1 MIIDNLPVLPKP
13 IQDTDEVP
21 VERGTKTYKDTLGN
35 IIGEYTAGAVSDWL
49 DENIPTGQTVVV
61 DKSLTVDGAAA
72 DAKKTGDEITALKG
86 ETSANKANFAGAFVQ
101 ATAYPAGTYVTYTDG
116 FMYVLPNGHE
126 ADVTWANTA
135 KTQVSV
141 GGELSELTSAV
152 QLDEKYA
159 LLLHDEIPGTMQ
171 TIEFDSS
178 GNVSTIT
185 HTNGSNVAVRTDA
198 FTFAANS
205 ITEVRTLN
213 TGETLTVVT
222 NTTTLVTTVTYA
234 AAA

>member
-1 MIIDNLPVLPKP
+1 MAGVTSVVIDGVTYPVDDVNAVDFSEAQSL
-13 IQDTDEVP
+13 TDGQQEQA
-21 VERGTKTYKDTLGN
+21 R
-35 IIGEYTAGAVSDWL
+35 
-49 DENIPTGQTVVV
+49 ENI
-61 DKSLTVDGAAA
+61 GAG
-72 DAKKTGDEITALKG
+72 DAQGFNELK
-86 ETSANKANFAGAFVQ
+86 
-101 ATAYPAGTYVTYTDG
+101 
-116 FMYVLPNGHE
+116 
-126 ADVTWANTA
+126 
-135 KTQVSV
+135 
-141 GGELSELTSAV
+141 SAV

-159 LLLHDEIPGTMQ
+159 LLLHDEIPGTTQ

-185 HTNGSNVAVRTDA
+185 HTNGSNVDVRTDA

-213 TGETLTVVT
+213 TGETLTIVT

>member
-1 MIIDNLPVLPKP
+1 MAGVTSVVIDGVTYPVDDVNAVDFSEAQAL
-13 IQDTDEVP
+13 TDGQQEQA
-21 VERGTKTYKDTLGN
+21 RGN
-35 IIGEYTAGAVSDWL
+35 IGAGSTQ
-49 DENIPTGQTVVV
+49 EFN
-61 DKSLTVDGAAA
+61 
-72 DAKKTGDEITALKG
+72 ELK
-86 ETSANKANFAGAFVQ
+86 
-101 ATAYPAGTYVTYTDG
+101 
-116 FMYVLPNGHE
+116 
-126 ADVTWANTA
+126 
-135 KTQVSV
+135 
-141 GGELSELTSAV
+141 SAV

-159 LLLHDEIPGTMQ
+159 LLLHDEIPGTTQ
-171 TIEFDSS
+171 TIAFDSF

-213 TGETLTVVT
+213 TGETLTIVT

>member
-1 MIIDNLPVLPKP
+1 MAGVTSVVIDGVTYPVDDVNAVDFSEAQSL
-13 IQDTDEVP
+13 TDGQQEQA
-21 VERGTKTYKDTLGN
+21 R
-35 IIGEYTAGAVSDWL
+35 
-49 DENIPTGQTVVV
+49 ENI
-61 DKSLTVDGAAA
+61 GAG
-72 DAKKTGDEITALKG
+72 DAQVFNELK
-86 ETSANKANFAGAFVQ
+86 
-101 ATAYPAGTYVTYTDG
+101 
-116 FMYVLPNGHE
+116 
-126 ADVTWANTA
+126 
-135 KTQVSV
+135 
-141 GGELSELTSAV
+141 SAV

-185 HTNGSNVAVRTDA
+185 HTNGSNIAVRTDA

>member
-1 MIIDNLPVLPKP
+1 MAGVTSVVIDGVTYPVDDVNAVDFSEAQSL
-13 IQDTDEVP
+13 TDGQQEQA
-21 VERGTKTYKDTLGN
+21 R
-35 IIGEYTAGAVSDWL
+35 
-49 DENIPTGQTVVV
+49 ENI
-61 DKSLTVDGAAA
+61 GAG
-72 DAKKTGDEITALKG
+72 DAQGFNELK
-86 ETSANKANFAGAFVQ
+86 
-101 ATAYPAGTYVTYTDG
+101 
-116 FMYVLPNGHE
+116 
-126 ADVTWANTA
+126 
-135 KTQVSV
+135 
-141 GGELSELTSAV
+141 SAV

-159 LLLHDEIPGTMQ
+159 LLLHDEIPGTTQ

-213 TGETLTVVT
+213 TGETLTIVT